1 MAGNKELITQTRELN
16 KLLEQQKTLALMLG
30 NMDTARANQ
39 AQIESN
45 NQKLIEDLRKNIGDL
60 DKQDLKVLNELE
72 KTEKDINTDLTKQQK
87 LRKTLSAS
95 LLEFNRQLK
104 SGWQYL
110 MQSDKIIKT
119 TVLNLGLSGAKA
131 ELMRGSFEQSAGF
144 VARLGGSLGDIQSI
158 METYADE
165 TGRARVLSAE
175 MVDRKSVV

>member
-1 MAGNKELITQTRELN
+1 MADNKELITQTRELN

-87 LRKTLSAS
+87 
-95 LLEFNRQLK
+95 
-104 SGWQYL
+104 
-110 MQSDKIIKT
+110 
-119 TVLNLGLSGAKA
+119 
-131 ELMRGSFEQSAGF
+131 
-144 VARLGGSLGDIQSI
+144 
-158 METYADE
+158 
-165 TGRARVLSAE
+165 
-175 MVDRKSVV
+175 